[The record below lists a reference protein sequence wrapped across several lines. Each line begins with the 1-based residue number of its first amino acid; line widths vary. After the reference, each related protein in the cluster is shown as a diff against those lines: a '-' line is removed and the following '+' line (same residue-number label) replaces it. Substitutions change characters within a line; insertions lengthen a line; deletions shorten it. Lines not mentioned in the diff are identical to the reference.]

1 MENKENQELEQID
14 FQRTIH
20 GLLKQ
25 LRRLWWLVLVLT
37 LLGGGLMF
45 VRAKNNYRPMYQAQ
59 AVFSVSVSYG
69 NGTDVMDY
77 INYYDYAAAKLAA
90 ETFPYL
96 IQSEAMTQRIKHE
109 LGVGYINGTIT
120 ASSLGG
126 NTNFFRLTVVSSKPE
141 DAYHILLAVMELYPQ
156 ISSQVIGQTQLTVN
170 REPVM
175 PKQPYNNFAWKRT
188 TAVGAFFGAAA
199 GMAFLLVLAILSTT
213 VYKPDELKQY
223 TNLPCLATVPDV
235 PRKRRSS
242 GVEVPLLLNR
252 MDEEEPFCEAFRLLR
267 LKLLRQMEEKHE
279 KVILFTSSLP
289 VEGKSTVAANTAM
302 LLSQMNKRV
311 LLIDGDLRI
320 QGLKSTLDV
329 HAESTGLAELLKDGA
344 RKPQFLAVDDS
355 DLVLLAGDTPVRNP
369 VSLLKQD
376 RLHEVL
382 DQLRQQFDYIVI
394 DTPPCIMMA
403 DATSLCRYA
412 DRVVYVVRQDY
423 ASRGQIT
430 DGIQTMSDAGAKL
443 AGFVFNRAG
452 ASVAGG
458 YGYHYSYGRGYGYGK
473 GYKYTDKKH

>member
-1 MENKENQELEQID
+1 
-14 FQRTIH
+14 
-20 GLLKQ
+20 
-25 LRRLWWLVLVLT
+25 
-37 LLGGGLMF
+37 
-45 VRAKNNYRPMYQAQ
+45 
-59 AVFSVSVSYG
+59 
-69 NGTDVMDY
+69 
-77 INYYDYAAAKLAA
+77 
-90 ETFPYL
+90 
-96 IQSEAMTQRIKHE
+96 
-109 LGVGYINGTIT
+109 
-120 ASSLGG
+120 
-126 NTNFFRLTVVSSKPE
+126 
-141 DAYHILLAVMELYPQ
+141 
-156 ISSQVIGQTQLTVN
+156 
-170 REPVM
+170 
-175 PKQPYNNFAWKRT
+175 
-188 TAVGAFFGAAA
+188 
-199 GMAFLLVLAILSTT
+199 
-213 VYKPDELKQY
+213 
-223 TNLPCLATVPDV
+223 
-235 PRKRRSS
+235 
-242 GVEVPLLLNR
+242 
-252 MDEEEPFCEAFRLLR
+252 
-267 LKLLRQMEEKHE
+267 MEEKHE

-329 HAESTGLAELLKDGA
+329 HAESSGLAELLKDGA
-344 RKPQFLAVDDS
+344 KKPQFLAVDDS

-382 DQLRQQFDYIVI
+382 EQLRQQFDYIVI

-403 DATSLCRYA
+403 DAASLCRYA

-430 DGIQTMSDAGAKL
+430 DGIQIMSDAGAKL

-473 GYKYTDKKH
+473 GYKYTEKKH